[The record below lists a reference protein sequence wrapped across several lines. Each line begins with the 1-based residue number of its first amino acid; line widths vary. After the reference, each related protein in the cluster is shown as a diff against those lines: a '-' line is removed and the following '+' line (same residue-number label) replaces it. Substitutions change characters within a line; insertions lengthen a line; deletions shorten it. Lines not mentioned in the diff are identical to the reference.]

1 MKPCVKSFPEPLLGG
16 KQCSKKG
23 GVSSTP
29 ADLAMLAT
37 KEAMKERPKRPNP
50 KYIGKEWLS

>member
-1 MKPCVKSFPEPLLGG
+1 
-16 KQCSKKG
+16 
-23 GVSSTP
+23 
-29 ADLAMLAT
+29 MLAT